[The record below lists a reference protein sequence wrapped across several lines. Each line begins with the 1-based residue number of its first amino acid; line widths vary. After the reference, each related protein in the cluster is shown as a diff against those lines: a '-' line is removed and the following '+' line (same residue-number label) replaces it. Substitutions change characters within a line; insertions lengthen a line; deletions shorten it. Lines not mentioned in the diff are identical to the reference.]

1 MSAPSTE
8 KRKSSRYDGG
18 ELLSGTRWRCWT
30 CPNEELPTWSVPG
43 HKKSGKHK
51 RFLNAAGAVDP
62 AMYAH
67 NGPDAVYPADMEL
80 NKAHEGALLIRPRIV
95 AIPVADRNFK

>member
-1 MSAPSTE
+1 
-8 KRKSSRYDGG
+8 
-18 ELLSGTRWRCWT
+18 
-30 CPNEELPTWSVPG
+30 
-43 HKKSGKHK
+43 
-51 RFLNAAGAVDP
+51 
-62 AMYAH
+62 MYAH